1 MRGRERGRNEGGREE
16 GRVMESEKIKRW
28 REGRKEGWRMGGKSG
43 KGEIIGIRRRREPG
57 RRGARYGMR

>member
-1 MRGRERGRNEGGREE
+1 
-16 GRVMESEKIKRW
+16 MESEKIKRW